1 MQAMNR
7 TYSNN
12 MTKAQASFCAL
23 RNTASN
29 TAALQ
34 AVIFCALSITITVLG
49 IIVRIIA

>member
-1 MQAMNR
+1 MTAMNR
-7 TYSNN
+7 VYSTN
-12 MTKAQASFCAL
+12 MTKASLCAL
-23 RNTASN
+23 QNTASS